1 MKCTN
6 CGAELTGAAKFCT
19 ACGTPATPAEAKA
32 AETAPAATAPV
43 AERTPESPPNRERKA
58 PVWMVLLFVFL
69 LVATAATVVYAWR
82 AFRYEPSSPVAS
94 VVESELERE
103 VAPESEAEKAGAVS
117 QAEALPPGARV
128 QTPAEESRPVSAV
141 TTKAPRTETR
151 VDPLASAQPEPVVAV
166 PPPLV
171 EPASVVEAQRE
182 PAPPKVKEAAAADVP
197 SAAST
202 SNPSAAPP
210 PPKRSKKILLGGS
223 QAYDPPAAPEPKRK
237 PSPKKAA
244 AKASVEKP
252 APRSGDLY
260 WTGELKKKQVVTIN
274 GIDSTSGLPGGD
286 FLPGKPVTVEVY
298 SPAIRVIEEPSEANG
313 WTKLS
318 FECLRSSKG
327 SATINFR
334 WKLR

>member
-1 MKCTN
+1 
-6 CGAELTGAAKFCT
+6 
-19 ACGTPATPAEAKA
+19 
-32 AETAPAATAPV
+32 
-43 AERTPESPPNRERKA
+43 
-58 PVWMVLLFVFL
+58 MVLLFVFL

-103 VAPESEAEKAGAVS
+103 VAPESEAEKAGAAS
-117 QAEALPPGARV
+117 QAEVLPPGAPTQARV
-128 QTPAEESRPVSAV
+128 EEAQPASAAA
-141 TTKAPRTETR
+141 TTKATRTETR
-151 VDPLASAQPEPVVAV
+151 VDPLADAQPEPAVAA

-171 EPASVVEAQRE
+171 EPPDAVEAPRE
-182 PAPPKVKEAAAADVP
+182 PAPPKAKEAAAADVP

-223 QAYDPPAAPEPKRK
+223 QAYDPPAAPKSSPK
-237 PSPKKAA
+237 PSMKKVAA
-244 AKASVEKP
+244 AAPVAKQ

-286 FLPGKPVTVEVY
+286 FLPGKPVAVEVY

-327 SATINFR
+327 AATINFR